1 MFGDMSSGRVSMPI
15 GLGVNIRSLYLND
28 GRKKNELLLVII
40 EATTKRIRPGLG
52 ICRPGEL
59 HPCI

>member
-1 MFGDMSSGRVSMPI
+1 MQI
-15 GLGVNIRSLYLND
+15 GPGVNIRSLYLND
-28 GRKKNELLLVII
+28 GRKKNVLLLVII

-52 ICRPGEL
+52 ICRPGEF